1 MSITLNNSDFQCLQD
16 QLVSLKTKNYELEE
30 KTRRSQADFEAA
42 KAKICTLQLKLEEQE
57 RDFQITSS
65 TLRQEIQAVSSS
77 NEADKD
83 NENKENNLKTEELQ
97 QRYERSV
104 EVAQQLD
111 IKNQELNERIQEL
124 VEENSKFKTIID
136 DKEKQIN
143 LIESESKKKLKK
155 TIEEYKRKISDEHEK
170 HTTSLEAME
179 SERVNLVAE
188 IDKLTA
194 EADKFESKIES
205 QIEERKIQERKGLQI
220 VKELKRQL
228 ALEKSRSET
237 LQKRIET
244 LLSEPPPNGSSTDL
258 ENPIRLSTSSSTNG
272 NSSSSGSG
280 NGSRANQDANS
291 VGSWSFVPVKSSQKS
306 SNLAVNDGLSI
317 CSIDSEDRET
327 VQQPCDTK
335 SQDSMQQRVASANAG
350 VGLSPKL
357 NLSASN
363 SSNQLAIGSVV
374 NQDGDISNSSWRSNF
389 NSPSLKS
396 DGLLI
401 EEQAALVDRVTRLQH
416 DKWTLEEKLSYLEQA
431 NSSLSKDLAD
441 KSDMIKHYFFNQ
453 AMKAR
458 NSELSD
464 KYNNDGNPKV
474 VKLLTNRRT
483 SVPFNMNHLLS
494 EKPNLK
500 KVVDFLKER
509 SQVSSGESE
518 NITREATKKMQLMLE
533 ETLIKCLK
541 LQENL
546 DHVTSEL
553 NKLKS

>member
-16 QLVSLKTKNYELEE
+16 QLVSLKAKNYELSE
-30 KTRRSQADFEAA
+30 KIRRSQADFEAA
-42 KAKICTLQLKLEEQE
+42 KAKICSLQLKLEEQE
-57 RDFQITSS
+57 RDFQITST
-65 TLRQEIQAVSSS
+65 TLRQEIQAVASI
-77 NEADKD
+77 NED
-83 NENKENNLKTEELQ
+83 NDNKEINKITEELQ
-97 QRYERSV
+97 QRYDRSV

-111 IKNQELNERIQEL
+111 IQNQQLNEKIREL
-124 VEENSKFKTIID
+124 EEGNTKLKEELD
-136 DKEKQIN
+136 AKEKQII

-155 TIEEYKRKISDEHEK
+155 TIEEYKKKISEDNEK
-170 HTTSLEAME
+170 YATSLEAMKN
-179 SERVNLVAE
+179 ERNSLIGE

-194 EADKFESKIES
+194 EASKFESRFES
-205 QIEERKIQERKGLQI
+205 EIEERRIHERKGLQI

-228 ALEKSRSET
+228 ALEKGRAET

-244 LLSEPPPNGSSTDL
+244 LLSESPPTTSSADL
-258 ENPIRLSTSSSTNG
+258 ENPSRLSTSSSNNG
-272 NSSSSGSG
+272 IASSSSSSSG

-291 VGSWSFVPVKSSQKS
+291 VGSWSFVPVKTSQKS
-306 SNLAVNDGLSI
+306 SNQAVNDSLSI
-317 CSIDSEDRET
+317 CSIESEDRET
-327 VQQPCDTK
+327 VQQPCDTR
-335 SQDSMQQRVASANAG
+335 SQDSMQRVASATDSTH
-350 VGLSPKL
+350 LSAKQ

-363 SSNQLAIGSVV
+363 SNNQLAIGSVAIE
-374 NQDGDISNSSWRSNF
+374 DGQINNSWRPNF
-389 NSPSLKS
+389 GLSGQKP

-453 AMKAR
+453 AVKAR
-458 NSELSD
+458 NSQQLSHGSSPNQGSNT
-464 KYNNDGNPKV
+464 YNMA
-474 VKLLTNRRT
+474 TSRRT
-483 SVPFNMNHLLS
+483 SAPFTMNHLLS

-509 SQVSSGESE
+509 SQVTSGDSE